1 MSNMLLVKIGLI
13 EINHKLLEKNRF
25 KEERRSKKKIR
36 AAKRLVELSL
46 NFINFIHDR
55 LNK

>member
-46 NFINFIHDR
+46 SFINIIHDR

>member
-1 MSNMLLVKIGLI
+1 MLLVKIGLI

-36 AAKRLVELSL
+36 AAKRLWIKLKLYKFHSWPIESKNL
-46 NFINFIHDR
+46 
-55 LNK
+55 

>member
-1 MSNMLLVKIGLI
+1 MLLVKIGLI

-46 NFINFIHDR
+46 SFINIIHDR

>member
-46 NFINFIHDR
+46 SFINFIHDR